1 MFFCLRGLLMILF
14 LLHKIKYLFI
24 LVGGVVHVLFIIDC
38 NRSRLD
44 DGVENFIHINIYL
57 TPICERER
65 ERVQAVYIISE
76 LIACEKNEAEVLD
89 QILIIIKIDLLQ
101 EMRHTNIT

>member
-1 MFFCLRGLLMILF
+1 MFFCLRGLLIILF

-57 TPICERER
+57 TPLYASERER
-65 ERVQAVYIISE
+65 EFKLFIS
-76 LIACEKNEAEVLD
+76 
-89 QILIIIKIDLLQ
+89 
-101 EMRHTNIT
+101 